1 MTLIARAAAPAGRSL
16 LSSSKR
22 YALYSQSKNIIQIK
36 QYSNMLQGCV
46 LKDSFVKNEAP
57 SIGVWQT
64 LPGQNVSRVLARA
77 GVDWVMVDCEHGNI
91 DGKSP

>member
-1 MTLIARAAAPAGRSL
+1 
-16 LSSSKR
+16 
-22 YALYSQSKNIIQIK
+22 
-36 QYSNMLQGCV
+36 MLQGCV
-46 LKDSFVKNEAP
+46 LKNAFVKNEAA

-91 DGKSP
+91 DGKSLFISIYITPTREDQ